1 MDAPTQVN
9 PGAEQFLNCL
19 ANAQH
24 VSSPYDYWLLK
35 DPLSDAA
42 CDAMA
47 NLPIA
52 PPPSATFDGR
62 REANN
67 ATRMYFTPELQAR
80 YAVCRDVADIFRN
93 AEVKA
98 QIAAATGARIADA
111 KLRIEYCLD
120 TDGFWLE
127 PHVDIPVKRFTML
140 IYLSHD
146 PELRDAGTDVYDAT
160 QDHKLVARAP
170 YEFNAGMIFIP
181 GTDTWHGFAKRR
193 IRGVRKSLI
202 VNYVSDDWRAVA
214 ELA

>member
-1 MDAPTQVN
+1 MDAPTQVGS
-9 PGAEQFLNCL
+9 GAAQFLNCL
-19 ANAQH
+19 AKARH
-24 VSSPYDYWLLK
+24 VSTPYDYWLLK
-35 DPLSDAA
+35 EPLPGAA
-42 CDAMA
+42 CDAIA
-47 NLPIA
+47 ELPIA
-52 PPPSATFDGR
+52 PPASARFDGR

-67 ATRMYFTPELQAR
+67 ATRLYFTPELQAR
-80 YAVCRDVADIFRN
+80 YAVCRDVADTFRN

-98 QIAAATGARIADA
+98 QIAATTGAKIADA

-140 IYLSHD
+140 IYLSDD
-146 PELRDAGTDVYDAT
+146 PELRDAGTDVYDAAP
-160 QDHKLVARAP
+160 DHKLVARAP

-202 VNYVSDDWRAVA
+202 VNYVSADWRAVA